1 MVTLTRLF
9 IHPVKSMRG
18 IGLTHALA
26 DISGL
31 AFDRIFMITEP
42 DGTFITARQFPQMV
56 RFTPSPFHDGLH
68 LTAPDGSSALVRF
81 ADFALQ
87 DAPTEVWGNHFTARI
102 APAAINQWL
111 SGFFSRDVQLR
122 WVGPQLTRRVKRHV
136 DVPLS
141 FADGYPYLLA
151 NEASLRDVQQRCP
164 ASVKMEQFRPNI
176 VVSGAGAWEEDT
188 WKVIR
193 IGEVIFDVAKPCSRC
208 IFTTVSPEKGQKHP
222 SGEPLVT
229 LQTFRTA
236 VDNGDVDF
244 GQNLIA
250 RNSGVIRVGDEVE
263 ILATGPARAYGAAE
277 SDETTPEQQPDAT
290 VLIDWQG
297 QTFRGNNQQVLLEQL
312 ESQGIRVPY
321 SCRAG
326 ICGCCRIR
334 LVEGEVSPLK
344 KSAMGD
350 DGTILCCSCVPQNG
364 NQAGEL
370 NRLLKAE
377 TVNNGLRFQ
386 SVIHYFNRIAK
397 LHRTPGDNHARL
409 RKQAKRGVFT
419 RLNH

>member
-26 DISGL
+26 DVSGL
-31 AFDRIFMITEP
+31 AFDRIFMITEA

-81 ADFALQ
+81 ADFATQ

-102 APAAINQWL
+102 APSAINQWL
-111 SGFFSRDVQLR
+111 NSFFSRDVQLR
-122 WVGPQLTRRVKRHV
+122 WVGPQLTRRVKRHD

-141 FADGYPYLLA
+141 FADGYPYLLT
-151 NEASLRDVQQRCP
+151 NEASLRDLQQRCP
-164 ASVKMEQFRPNI
+164 ASVKMEQFRPNLVI
-176 VVSGAGAWEEDT
+176 SGAGAWEEDT

-193 IGEVIFDVAKPCSRC
+193 IGDVIFDVAKPCSRC

-222 SGEPLVT
+222 SGEPLAT

-250 RNSGVIRVGDEVE
+250 RNSGVIRVGDDVE

-277 SDETTPEQQPDAT
+277 SDDSAQEQQPDAT

-297 QTFRGNNQQVLLEQL
+297 QTFPGNNQQVLLEQL
-312 ESQGIRVPY
+312 ENQGIRIPY

-334 LVEGEVSPLK
+334 LVEGEVNPLK
-344 KSAMGD
+344 KSAIGD
-350 DGTILCCSCVPQNG
+350 DGTILCCSCVPKTTI
-364 NQAGEL
+364 
-370 NRLLKAE
+370 RLE
-377 TVNNGLRFQ
+377 
-386 SVIHYFNRIAK
+386 S
-397 LHRTPGDNHARL
+397 
-409 RKQAKRGVFT
+409 
-419 RLNH
+419 